1 MDFGGRRVEG
11 FRAVAAVFVGSR
23 VALVL
28 IALFAVRYFPL
39 NTRNRDHNSA
49 FAVPVAAGDRW
60 REPPVAADQAVP
72 PQSKHAEPSGI
83 AVWARWDALWYA
95 RIAELGYAGRFGVD
109 DLPGQSGEPPATGF
123 YPLMPLL
130 MRVVGWLVGSPLRAA
145 LLIANASLL
154 LSLGLLVRMARKLV
168 GDEAAVAAGTLLLLY
183 PPAFFLSA
191 PYSDSLG
198 LALSLACL
206 ALALDGRL
214 GAAGVFGFLSALTRP
229 TGVLLAP
236 ALWLQWWKTRRAN
249 PSSAKSAGSWGLLA
263 GFLPI
268 LGMAAFLAYCGAA
281 FGDPFAPFHRQAT
294 WRGGMGWPPAIVHEL
309 AGGPWSLMATR
320 HSYVELTAAVL
331 FVALGLLA
339 FRYLPLPIAVY
350 GLGATLL
357 PLWTSLFSFSRLA
370 LAAFP
375 VFLTAGALLRRRPSA
390 ARAVEAFL
398 AVALGLFAVLY
409 FTWNWIG

>member
-1 MDFGGRRVEG
+1 MDLGGRRVEG

-28 IALFAVRYFPL
+28 IALFALRYFPL
-39 NTRNRDHNSA
+39 NSRNRDHNAA

-109 DLPGQSGEPPATGF
+109 DLPGQSDEPPATGF
-123 YPLMPLL
+123 YPLMPLM
-130 MRVVGWLVGSPLRAA
+130 MRVVGWLVGSPLRAG

-154 LSLGLLVRMARKLV
+154 LSLWLLVRMARRLL
-168 GDEAAVAAGTLLLLY
+168 GEEAAVAAGTLLLLY

-198 LALSLACL
+198 LALSLACMT
-206 ALALDGRL
+206 LALDGRL
-214 GAAGVFGFLSALTRP
+214 GAAGFFGFLSALTRP

-236 ALWLQWWKTRRAN
+236 AIWLQWWKTRRAN
-249 PSSAKSAGSWGLLA
+249 PSSAKSGASWGLVA

-268 LGMAAFLAYCGAA
+268 LGMAAFLAYCGFA
-281 FGDPFAPFHRQAT
+281 FGDPLAPFHRQAT
-294 WRGGMGWPPAIVHEL
+294 WRGAMGFSPLILREL
-309 AGGPWSLMATR
+309 SGGPWSLMATR
-320 HSYVELTAAVL
+320 HSYVELAAAVL

-339 FRYLPLPIAVY
+339 FRYVPLPLAVY

-370 LAAFP
+370 LASFP
-375 VFLTAGALLRRRPSA
+375 VFLTAGAILRRRPAA
-390 ARAVEAFL
+390 ARAVETFF
-398 AVALGLFAVLY
+398 AVALGLFAILY

>member
-1 MDFGGRRVEG
+1 MDLVGRRVEG
-11 FRAVAAVFVGSR
+11 FRAVAAIFVGSR

-28 IALFAVRYFPL
+28 IALFALRYFPL
-39 NTRNRDHNSA
+39 NSYNRDHNSA
-49 FAVPVAAGDRW
+49 YAVPVARGDRW
-60 REPPVAADQAVP
+60 QPPPVAADQAVP
-72 PQSKHAEPSGI
+72 PQSKYAEPSGI

-95 RIAELGYAGRFGVD
+95 RIAEIGYPGRFGVD
-109 DLPGQSGEPPATGF
+109 DLPGKSGEPPATGF
-123 YPLMPLL
+123 YPLMPIL
-130 MRVVGWLVGSPLRAA
+130 MRGVGWVVGSPLRAG
-145 LLIANASLL
+145 LLIANLSLL
-154 LSLGLLVRMARKLV
+154 VSLWLLFRLTAKRL
-168 GDEAAVAAGTLLLLY
+168 GEEAAGAACALLLLY

-206 ALALDGRL
+206 SLAIDGRL

-236 ALWLQWWKTRRAN
+236 ALWLQWWQSRRQN
-249 PSSAKSAGSWGLLA
+249 PSSASRWGFLAGLL
-263 GFLPI
+263 PM
-268 LGMAAFLAYCGAA
+268 LGMAAFLAYCGVA
-281 FGDPFAPFHRQAT
+281 FGDPLAPFHRQAT
-294 WRGGMGWPPAIVHEL
+294 WRGAMGWPPPILHEL
-309 AGGPWSLMATR
+309 TGGPWSLMATR
-320 HSYVELTAAVL
+320 HSFVELTAAAA

-339 FRYLPLPIAVY
+339 FRYVPLSVALY

-370 LAAFP
+370 LASFP
-375 VFLTAGALLRRRPSA
+375 VFIAAGALLRRRPA
-390 ARAVEAFL
+390 AERAWEAFF